1 MSYYK
6 DVNILV
12 YVPRGAYT
20 VVQTN
25 RNVEKFNMLRVL
37 MATAFRDM
45 DSAIRTL
52 SWHAQLHWHED
63 RGALHIDMPN
73 ARWEHHFHEVQV
85 VERALDELS
94 HEHGYCV
101 EHAVA
106 TPDDPRSCR
115 IFSSPNVRNRLLA
128 FDVQTR
134 ILL

>member
-6 DVNILV
+6 DVTILV

-37 MATAFRDM
+37 MMTAFRDM

-52 SWHAQLHWHED
+52 SRQAQFHWHED
-63 RGALHIDMPN
+63 RGLLHIDMPN
-73 ARWEHHFHEVQV
+73 ARWEHHFHEVQAI
-85 VERALDELS
+85 ERAFADLNT
-94 HEHGYCV
+94 EHGYCV

-106 TPDDPRSCR
+106 TFDDPRSCR